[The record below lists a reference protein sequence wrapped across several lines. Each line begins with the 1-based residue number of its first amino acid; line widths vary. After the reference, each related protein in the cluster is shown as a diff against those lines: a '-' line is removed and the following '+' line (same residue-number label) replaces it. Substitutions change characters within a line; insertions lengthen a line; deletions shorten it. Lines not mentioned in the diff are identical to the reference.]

1 MKTKKS
7 DLVVNILVTVLVVVL
22 AGLLIA
28 WMTGMFKDKK
38 KSINDGTQKIDGVLS
53 SVAEFDLLAYDD
65 NTVRGD
71 VLTDLI
77 KEYKEKDVQLAIWV
91 LTLDDMDNNPPG
103 ICYNH
108 DFNPDDNTINV
119 EPNTKTPPSTKSASG
134 YITPSASFVGEVL
147 KNKNNEIVCI
157 KFTQQK

>member
-65 NTVRGD
+65 STVRGD

-77 KEYKEKDVQLAIWV
+77 KEYKEKGVQLAIWV
-91 LTLDDMDNNPPG
+91 ITLDNTSNF
-103 ICYNH
+103 YNYG
-108 DFNPDDNTINV
+108 FNQENKVLTEAPTATV
-119 EPNTKTPPSTKSASG
+119 PPSTKSDSG
-134 YITPSASFVGEVL
+134 YITPSASFVGEVI
-147 KNKNNEIVCI
+147 KNTNNEIVCL